1 MRNIHK
7 KIGIILAPFLI
18 ILSISGMVLL
28 FRKTELYGKETK
40 SFLVSLHTWEI
51 IMPYIGIFLGLG
63 VLFMSISGMY
73 MYFKA
78 RKRDTSK

>member
-1 MRNIHK
+1 MRQIHR

-18 ILSISGMVLL
+18 ILSISGITLL
-28 FRKTELYGKETK
+28 FRKTEIYSRETK

-51 IMPYIGIFLGLG
+51 IMPYIGMILGLG

-73 MYFKA
+73 MYFKTK
-78 RKRDTSK
+78 KRDISK